1 MTEHSQTHLAPA
13 PPVRVSA
20 ARTGLLQRK
29 CACGGPAGLTG
40 NCEEC
45 AVKRLRGVQ
54 AKLEVGPAGDHFE
67 LEADR
72 VADEVMSGATAGPGR
87 SGASGLQRRTAA
99 AAGPSPAGPA
109 AAPPVV
115 REALDAPG
123 RPLEAGTRDFMESRF
138 GHDFSRVRIH
148 DDTRAD
154 ASSRAL
160 DAAAYTVG
168 RDIVFRAGRYEPGT
182 AAGRRLI
189 AHELTHVLQQGA
201 AGLGPRLQR
210 QPDEKAKTPE
220 PEKAKTPERPVENCP
235 FPSDFAD
242 ASVAGA
248 QMMCVSNSAFEKNA
262 SCNLTEQHFA
272 LINAAKT
279 TGRRLMQK
287 AKTRMYMVGGPERAQ
302 RIAAR
307 VFKGTPPDN
316 AEIKSTLDNMVR
328 LFEGDAIKF
337 RGATCA
343 DPLCESEGQHAAAY
357 ESGPTEPVALCP
369 RSFLPSYLPEL
380 SRTIIHEAAH
390 LSGIDIDPD
399 VVERYCPAYSCEEP
413 CQDKTSADAWTVFL
427 DCLGQPLPQ
436 QQQPQQQPQTTL
448 KR

>member
-1 MTEHSQTHLAPA
+1 MTGHLQTHFAPA

-20 ARTGLLQRK
+20 ARAGLLQRK
-29 CACGGPAGLTG
+29 CACGGSAGLKG
-40 NCEEC
+40 DCEEC
-45 AVKRLRGVQ
+45 AGKRLLGVQ
-54 AKLEVGPAGDHFE
+54 TKLEVGPPGDHFE

-87 SGASGLQRRTAA
+87 SGASGLQRYPDAI
-99 AAGPSPAGPA
+99 AGPSP

-148 DDTRAD
+148 DDARAD

-160 DAAAYTVG
+160 NAAAFTVG

-201 AGLGPRLQR
+201 AGCGPRLQR
-210 QPDEKAKTPE
+210 QPEQEAGTPGEEAK
-220 PEKAKTPERPVENCP
+220 KPERPVENCP

-242 ASVAGA
+242 ASAAGSN
-248 QMMCVSNSAFEKNA
+248 MMCVSSSAFEKNA
-262 SCNLTEQHFA
+262 SCNLTEQHFG

-279 TGRRLMQK
+279 KGRRLMQK

-307 VFKGTPPDN
+307 VFKGTPPGN

-343 DPLCESEGQHAAAY
+343 DPLCESQGQHAAAY

-380 SRTIIHEAAH
+380 PRTIIHEAVH

-399 VVERYCPAYSCEEP
+399 VDERYCTVYTCEEP
-413 CQDKTSADAWTVFL
+413 CQDKSSADAWALFL

-436 QQQPQQQPQTTL
+436 QQQ
-448 KR
+448 K